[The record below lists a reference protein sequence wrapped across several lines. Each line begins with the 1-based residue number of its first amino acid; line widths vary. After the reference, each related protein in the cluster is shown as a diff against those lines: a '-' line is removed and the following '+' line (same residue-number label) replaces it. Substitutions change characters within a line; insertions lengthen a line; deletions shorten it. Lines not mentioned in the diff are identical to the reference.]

1 MERRNRMKRIILA
14 VFLVL
19 LAALTANA
27 DDLADIKDA
36 GVLRFGVSP
45 ENFPFAFFDKNDDLT
60 GIDVKLMEK
69 IAERMDVD
77 LDVYEISSDD
87 LIDSLQIGQVDVIG
101 GAFSKTKERKEL
113 LDFSKI
119 YYSAEAVFVS
129 KDDLKMTEPLTADSF
144 TGLKIGV
151 QKDSGFEEW
160 LNSELME
167 KGIIERKNIFRY
179 SSVSDAMKALNKGR
193 IDLVMMDSNVY
204 LSSYQETPDHS
215 DWQYGSPEDSFAFGV
230 RKNPET
236 EAESRTRKA
245 ADLKSEIDKYL
256 SELLKDGTAQK
267 IADSFFT
274 GEYEDTQ
281 PLIRW
286 QGKQAISGGDVI
298 PASTAISTVSA
309 GPLPTATAKPV
320 SATPVPEKCTYN
332 MTYVADVTVPDGQQF
347 SPGTY
352 FTKTWR
358 IKNSG
363 TCTWTTNFTFDFVS
377 GSQMNGWGQHL
388 PKTVYPGDTVDIS
401 IDMTAPYNPG
411 SYQGNWQL
419 KDPLGYGIGTPI
431 WVKII
436 VPGSSAPT
444 AIPYSDYDTS
454 PVQQSVK
461 PVLLWY
467 YPNFYTQKSGQCV
480 NVYWGLDKFSTM
492 EIRVDG
498 TEVYY
503 GTDESGYTQ
512 ICNEV
517 YSVGQHNI
525 ELCAYAAGGTTCETL
540 LYTTN

>member
-1 MERRNRMKRIILA
+1 MKRIILA

-19 LAALTANA
+19 LAVCTANA
-27 DDLADIKDA
+27 DDLTEIKDS
-36 GVLRFGVSP
+36 GVLRLGVSP
-45 ENFPFAFFDKNDDLT
+45 DNFPFAFIDKNDDLT
-60 GIDVKLMEK
+60 GIDIKLMEK
-69 IAERMDVD
+69 IAEQIDVD
-77 LDVYEISSDD
+77 LDIYEIPSDD
-87 LIDSLQIGQVDVIG
+87 LINSLMIGQVDVIG
-101 GAFSKTKERKEL
+101 GAFSKTKERKEQ

-129 KDDLKMTEPLTADSF
+129 KDKLKMTDPLTADSF

-151 QKDSGFEEW
+151 QKGTGFEEW
-160 LNSELME
+160 LTSELVE
-167 KGIIERKNIFRY
+167 KEITERKNIYRY
-179 SSVSDAMKALNKGR
+179 SSVADAMKSLDKGR
-193 IDLVMMDSNVY
+193 IDLVMMDTNVY
-204 LSSYQETPDHS
+204 LSSYQGVPDHR
-215 DWQYGSPEDSFAFGV
+215 DWQYGSPKDSFAFGI
-230 RKNPET
+230 RKNSET
-236 EAESRTRKA
+236 ETEPQTRKSVG
-245 ADLKSEIDKYL
+245 LKSEIDKYL
-256 SELLKDGTAQK
+256 SELLTDGTAQK
-267 IADSFFT
+267 IADTFFS
-274 GEYEDTQ
+274 GEYENTQ

-286 QGKQAISGGDVI
+286 QANQAITGGDVV
-298 PASTAISTVSA
+298 PASTEITTVA
-309 GPLPTATAKPV
+309 AVPLPTAAAKPV
-320 SATPVPEKCTYN
+320 AAVATPTTEKCTYN
-332 MTYVADVTVPDGQQF
+332 MTYVTDVTVPDGQQF
-347 SPGTY
+347 SPGSY

-377 GSQMNGWGQHL
+377 GSQMSGWAQYL

-401 IDMTAPYNPG
+401 INMTAPYTPG

-419 KDPLGYGIGTPI
+419 RDPMGYGIGTPI

-436 VPGSSAPT
+436 VPGASVPT
-444 AIPYSDYDTS
+444 AIPDTS
-454 PVQQSVK
+454 PVQPSVK